1 MCLLLDVGK
10 PSEKKF
16 ERAKVTFNYD
26 PQEEDELKLE
36 V

>member
-1 MCLLLDVGK
+1 MYLRVYVGK